1 LVEGTDRIGQRGAKM
16 QPGARKTLIY
26 CCIFKY
32 LLKKRQHVMAI
43 TDRPPEMY
51 ERAITFRR
59 PINDPGAANQEFRCR
74 TISDTA
80 QFTSLVPTPRRG

>member
-16 QPGARKTLIY
+16 RPRRTKKMIY
-26 CCIFKY
+26 DCIFKY

-59 PINDPGAANQEFRCR
+59 PINDPGG
-74 TISDTA
+74 
-80 QFTSLVPTPRRG
+80 PTVHLSRPHPTERLIRASTRVRKIG